1 MLNLPFTN
9 FRLAIKTALAGC
21 LGMYFASV
29 LHMPQ
34 PYWAAISAMI
44 VMQINLGAAVRQS
57 WIRFAA
63 TAVGAAV
70 SIPFMAVPGQKLL
83 VFGVAVFVTVV
94 LCTILHLEDGIRL
107 AAVTIAIIMLVPNTG
122 RPWVPAL
129 NRFLEVSF
137 GILIALVVAEFVLPT
152 TALESLRHALAEK
165 FLQLDTFLS
174 ALLLRF
180 RGENVVDVD
189 ALRASLATLGR
200 QNTDFYAHGRYEPA
214 RWSARR
220 ITLVKLLQHEE
231 RMSQAVETLDAAC
244 DGDFCGGIDLRWEP
258 EFSQLCAGISE
269 ALQRIAEGILT
280 GKFWT
285 PEYDFAAAI
294 QALDARANAADISF
308 APAASSALSVD
319 ATPAT
324 PTLEGVLRSH
334 TIYFALQSVAREL
347 AAAQVTAREIVS
359 EGATPPSTK

>member
-1 MLNLPFTN
+1 MLNISAAN
-9 FRLAIKTALAGC
+9 FRLAIRTAIAGC
-21 LGMYFASV
+21 LAMYFAS
-29 LHMPQ
+29 LMRMPQ
-34 PYWAAISAMI
+34 AYWAAISAMI
-44 VMQINLGAAVRQS
+44 VMQANLGAAVKQS

-70 SIPFMAVPGQKLL
+70 SIPFIAYFGQSLIM
-83 VFGVAVFVTVV
+83 FGLAVFVTVL
-94 LCTILHLEDGIRL
+94 LCTILHLEDGLRL
-107 AAVTIAIIMLVPNTG
+107 GAVTVAIILLIPHSG
-122 RPWVPAL
+122 RAWAPAF

-137 GILIALVVAEFVLPT
+137 GILIALVVAEFVLPS

-180 RGENVVDVD
+180 RGENVVDVE

-214 RWSARR
+214 RWSAGR

-231 RMSQAVETLDAAC
+231 RMSQAVETLDVAC
-244 DGDFCGGIDLRWEP
+244 DGAFCGGIDLQWEP
-258 EFSQLCAGISE
+258 EFSELCSGISE

-294 QALDARANAADISF
+294 QALDARANAAGTSV
-308 APAASSALSVD
+308 APAASSAPTVD

-334 TIYFALQSVAREL
+334 TIYFALQTLAREL

-359 EGATPPSTK
+359 EGSSPSRGK

>member
-9 FRLAIKTALAGC
+9 FRLALKTALAGC

-83 VFGVAVFVTVV
+83 VFGVAVFVTIV
-94 LCTILHLEDGIRL
+94 LCTILHLDDGIRL

-180 RGENVVDVD
+180 RGENVIDVEG
-189 ALRASLATLGR
+189 LRVSLATLAR
-200 QNTDFYAHGRYEPA
+200 QNTDFHAHGRYEPA

-231 RMSQAVETLDAAC
+231 RLSQAVDTLDIAC
-244 DGDFCGGIDLRWEP
+244 DGAFCGGIDPRWEP
-258 EFSQLCAGISE
+258 EFSELCAGIS
-269 ALQRIAEGILT
+269 AAIQRIAEGILNPRV
-280 GKFWT
+280 FS
-285 PEYDFAAAI
+285 PEFDFETAI
-294 QALDARANAADISF
+294 QALDARANAALDSG
-308 APAASSALSVD
+308 APNAPGMDTALAAQA
-319 ATPAT
+319 
-324 PTLEGVLRSH
+324 LEGVLRSH
-334 TIYFALQSVAREL
+334 TIYFALETLAREL
-347 AAAQVTAREIVS
+347 AAAQVTVRELLT
-359 EGATPPSTK
+359 EGVT

>member
-1 MLNLPFTN
+1 
-9 FRLAIKTALAGC
+9 
-21 LGMYFASV
+21 
-29 LHMPQ
+29 
-34 PYWAAISAMI
+34 
-44 VMQINLGAAVRQS
+44 
-57 WIRFAA
+57 
-63 TAVGAAV
+63 
-70 SIPFMAVPGQKLL
+70 
-83 VFGVAVFVTVV
+83 
-94 LCTILHLEDGIRL
+94 
-107 AAVTIAIIMLVPNTG
+107 
-122 RPWVPAL
+122 
-129 NRFLEVSF
+129 
-137 GILIALVVAEFVLPT
+137 VVAEFVLPT

-174 ALLLRF
+174 ALLLRY
-180 RGENVVDVD
+180 RGENVVDVE

-244 DGDFCGGIDLRWEP
+244 DGDFCGGIDLQWEP

-285 PEYDFAAAI
+285 PESDFAAAI
-294 QALDARANAADISF
+294 QALDARANAAGMSF
-308 APAASSALSVD
+308 ASTASSEPTVD
-319 ATPAT
+319 ATPTT

-334 TIYFALQSVAREL
+334 TIYFALESLAREL
-347 AAAQVTAREIVS
+347 AAAQITAREIVS
-359 EGATPPSTK
+359 DVSAPLSAK

>member
-1 MLNLPFTN
+1 MNTSSAN
-9 FRLAIKTALAGC
+9 FRLAFKTALAGC
-21 LGMYFASV
+21 LAMYFAQL
-29 LHMPQ
+29 LHLPQ
-34 PYWAAISAMI
+34 AYWAAISAMI
-44 VMQINLGAAVRQS
+44 VMQVNLGAAVKQS

-70 SIPFMAVPGQKLL
+70 SVPFIAVPGHKLL

-94 LCTILHLEDGIRL
+94 LCTILHLQDGIRL

-137 GILIALVVAEFVLPT
+137 GILIALAVAEFVMPT

-180 RGENVVDVD
+180 RGENVVDVE

-231 RMSQAVETLDAAC
+231 RMSQAVETLDVAC
-244 DGDFCGGIDLRWEP
+244 DGAFCGGIDLQWEP
-258 EFSQLCAGISE
+258 EFSALCAGISE

-294 QALDARANAADISF
+294 QALDARAEIARISV
-308 APAASSALSVD
+308 ASSAPTANAIS
-319 ATPAT
+319 AGPA
-324 PTLEGVLRSH
+324 LEGVLRSH
-334 TIYFALQSVAREL
+334 TIYFALESLAREL
-347 AAAQVTAREIVS
+347 AAAQVTARELVPTNNVLS
-359 EGATPPSTK
+359 ATK